1 MNPGRD
7 KLQDQLA
14 YPPRAMRADRAAAYL
29 AMATSTFLE
38 LVKEGLLP
46 KGVKVKGMM
55 MWDRYDLDSAFDEL
69 KAKSNAQRR
78 NPFEERFGTDKT

>member
-46 KGVKVKGMM
+46 KGVKVKGM
-55 MWDRYDLDSAFDEL
+55 RCGI
-69 KAKSNAQRR
+69 
-78 NPFEERFGTDKT
+78 GTTWTALLMN

>member
-1 MNPGRD
+1 MASAD

-29 AMATSTFLE
+29 AMVTSTFLE

-46 KGVKVKGMM
+46 KGVKVRGMRV
-55 MWDRYDLDSAFDEL
+55 WDRYELDGAFDEL
-69 KAKSNAQRR
+69 KAKSNAERC
-78 NPFEERFGTDKT
+78 NPFEVRFGITDKA